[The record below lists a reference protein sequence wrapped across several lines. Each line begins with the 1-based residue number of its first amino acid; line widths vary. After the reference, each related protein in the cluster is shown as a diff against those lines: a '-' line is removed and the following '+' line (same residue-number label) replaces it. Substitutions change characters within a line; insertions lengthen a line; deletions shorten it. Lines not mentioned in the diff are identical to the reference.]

1 MRGIPRCQKKG
12 ALKQGETYGKHD
24 IFLPGLMDVFFGDD
38 TDDTTLFFLGDGY
51 NI

>member
-12 ALKQGETYGKHD
+12 GVETYGKHE
-24 IFLPGLMDVFFGDD
+24 IFLPGLIDVFFFSGDD